1 MLDEILSPLFFEL
14 NMLQNLLKE
23 IKNWAHKNNDLD
35 SLLLVGSYA
44 RNKARQDFDIDLV
57 LIFNNPEKYV
67 NNIGWIKE
75 FGEIEKYEI
84 EYWGRVTSIRTW
96 YKNAIEVEFGIASAE
111 WAEIPVDSGT
121 FRVVSDGS
129 KILVDKSKKLE
140 NLLLEVKKAK

>member
-1 MLDEILSPLFFEL
+1 LEL
-14 NMLQNLLKE
+14 NVIHNLLKE
-23 IKNWAHKNNDLD
+23 IKNWAHRNNDLD

-44 RNKARQDFDIDLV
+44 RNKARQDSDIDLV
-57 LIFNNPEKYV
+57 LIFNDPKKYV
-67 NNIGWIKE
+67 NNLDWIKE

-96 YKNAIEVEFGIASAE
+96 YKNGMEVEFGITSAE

-129 KILVDKSKKLE
+129 KIMVDKYKKLE
-140 NLLLEVKKAK
+140 QLLSEVKKSK

>member
-1 MLDEILSPLFFEL
+1 MV
-14 NMLQNLLKE
+14 QNLLKK

-44 RNKARQDFDIDLV
+44 SN
-57 LIFNNPEKYV
+57 
-67 NNIGWIKE
+67 WIKE
-75 FGEIEKYEI
+75 FSEIERYKI

-96 YKNAIEVEFGIASAE
+96 YKNGIEVEFGITSVE

-121 FRVVSDGS
+121 FRIVSDSS

-140 NLLLEVKKAK
+140 QLLSEVKKSKIRIGQNYFI

>member
-1 MLDEILSPLFFEL
+1 VIH
-14 NMLQNLLKE
+14 NLLKE
-23 IKNWAHKNNDLD
+23 IKNWAHRNNDLD

-44 RNKARQDFDIDLV
+44 RNKARQDSDIDLV
-57 LIFNNPEKYV
+57 LIFNDPKKYV
-67 NNIGWIKE
+67 NNLDWIKE

-96 YKNAIEVEFGIASAE
+96 YKNGMEVEFGITSAE

-129 KILVDKSKKLE
+129 KIMVDKYKKLE
-140 NLLLEVKKAK
+140 QLLSEVKKSK

>member
-1 MLDEILSPLFFEL
+1 MV
-14 NMLQNLLKE
+14 QNLLKK

-44 RNKARQDFDIDLV
+44 SNKAHQDSDIDLV
-57 LIFNNPEKYV
+57 LIFNDPKKYV
-67 NNIGWIKE
+67 NNLDWIKE
-75 FGEIEKYEI
+75 FSEIERHEI

-96 YKNAIEVEFGIASAE
+96 YKNGIEVEFGITSAE

-140 NLLLEVKKAK
+140 QLLLEVKKVK

>member
-1 MLDEILSPLFFEL
+1 VV
-14 NMLQNLLKE
+14 QNLLKE
-23 IKNWAHKNNDLD
+23 IKNWAYKNKDLD

-44 RNKARQDFDIDLV
+44 RNKAHQDSDIDLV
-57 LIFNNPEKYV
+57 LMLNNPEKYV
-67 NNIGWIKE
+67 NNLDWIKE
-75 FGEIEKYEI
+75 FGEIKKHKI

-96 YKNAIEVEFGIASAE
+96 YKNGIEVEFGITSVE

-140 NLLLEVKKAK
+140 QLLLEVKKAK

>member
-1 MLDEILSPLFFEL
+1 MEL
-14 NMLQNLLKE
+14 NVIHNLLKE
-23 IKNWAHKNNDLD
+23 IKNWAHRNNDLD

-44 RNKARQDFDIDLV
+44 RNKARQDSDIDLV
-57 LIFNNPEKYV
+57 LIFNDPKKYV
-67 NNIGWIKE
+67 NNLDWIKE

-96 YKNAIEVEFGIASAE
+96 YKNGMEVEFGITSAE

-129 KILVDKSKKLE
+129 KIMVDKYKKLE
-140 NLLLEVKKAK
+140 QLLSEVKKSK